1 MLESV
6 KQAVASLQESLI
18 RDRRDFHRY
27 AESRWTEYRT
37 SSLIAQ
43 RLNDLGYEVLI
54 GPDVCAA
61 SSRMGLPKLRDL
73 EAHWERAADEGAP
86 VELLEKMKGGFTG
99 VIGILRR
106 GSGPT
111 VALRFDIDALGIQE
125 SDASD
130 HRPAR
135 EGFSSIHPGVCHAC
149 GHDGHAA
156 IGLAVAEALTR
167 LEQGIHGTIKLIFQP
182 AEEGVSGARSI
193 VEAGHLDD
201 VDFALAQHV
210 MTGWSVGEIVPG
222 IGGYAATEKFD
233 VHFVGEPA
241 HAGGSPEGGHNALL
255 AAATAVLNL
264 HALPRHQGGFTRIN
278 VGRMSAGT
286 GRNVIPSDADLVVE
300 VRGETTDLCHSMHVR
315 AIHVIEA
322 AAAMYGCSVS
332 IRAMGAAGT
341 AESSQ
346 DLSTRV
352 ESMAKRLGP
361 HTTHSV
367 DKMGGSED
375 FTEMMRRV
383 QDRGGQACYVGVGA
397 DLYGIRH
404 HDANRVQVLAA
415 HTSRYDF
422 DESALCVAAELFTA
436 LALELTRTIG

>member
-1 MLESV
+1 MFDPV
-6 KQAVASLQESLI
+6 KQAVEAHRETLV
-18 RDRRDFHRY
+18 RDRRDFHRH
-27 AESRWTEYRT
+27 AESRWTEFRT
-37 SSLIAQ
+37 SALIAQ
-43 RLNDLGYEVLI
+43 RLTALGYEVLA
-54 GPDVCAA
+54 GPEVCAA
-61 SSRMGLPKLRDL
+61 TSRMGLPTVHDL
-73 EAHWERAADEGAP
+73 DAHWERAAAEGAP
-86 VELLEKMKGGFTG
+86 AEYLDRMKGGFTG

-111 VALRFDIDALGIQE
+111 VALRFDIDALNIQE
-125 SDASD
+125 SDAPD

-135 EGFSSIHPGVCHAC
+135 EGFASIHAGVCHAC

-156 IGLAVAEALTR
+156 IGLAVANVLKRFE
-167 LEQGIHGTIKLIFQP
+167 EKIHGTVKLIFQP

-201 VDFALAQHV
+201 VDFTLAQHV

-241 HAGGSPEGGHNALL
+241 HAGGCPEGGHNALL
-255 AAATAVLNL
+255 AAASAVLNL
-264 HALPRHQGGFTRIN
+264 HALPRHQAGFTRIN
-278 VGRMSAGT
+278 VGRMVAGT
-286 GRNVIPSDADLVVE
+286 GRNVIPADADLVVE
-300 VRGETTDLCHSMHVR
+300 VRGETSELCDSMHAK
-315 AIHVIEA
+315 AIRVVEA

-341 AESSQ
+341 AES
-346 DLSTRV
+346 DRPLAERV
-352 ESMAKRLGP
+352 TAVARQIGP
-361 HTTHSV
+361 HTMHSV

-383 QDRGGQACYVGVGA
+383 QDRGGQACYVGIGA

-415 HTSRYDF
+415 HTGRYDF
-422 DESALCVAAELFTA
+422 DENALILAAELFSA
-436 LALELTRTIG
+436 LALDLTGTPS

>member
-1 MLESV
+1 MFESV
-6 KQAVASLQESLI
+6 KQVVASLQEGLV
-18 RDRRDFHRY
+18 RDRRDFHRH

-37 SSLIAQ
+37 SARIAQ
-43 RLNDLGYEVLI
+43 RLTDLGYEVLI

-61 SSRMGLPKLRDL
+61 SSRMGLPELHDL
-73 EAHWERAADEGAP
+73 ESHWERAAAEGAP
-86 VELLEKMKGGFTG
+86 VEILETMKGGFTG
-99 VIGILRR
+99 AIGILRR
-106 GSGPT
+106 GPGPT

-156 IGLAVAEALTR
+156 IGLAVAEALKR
-167 LEQGIHGTIKLIFQP
+167 LEEGIHGTVKLIFQP

-193 VEAGHLDD
+193 VDAGHLDD

-241 HAGGSPEGGHNALL
+241 HAGGSPEGGRNALL
-255 AAATAVLNL
+255 AAATAALNL
-264 HALPRHQGGFTRIN
+264 HALPRHQAGFTRIN

-300 VRGETTDLCHSMHVR
+300 VRGETTALCRSMHTRAVR
-315 AIHVIEA
+315 VVEA
-322 AAAMYGCSVS
+322 AGAMYGCSVS

-341 AESSQ
+341 AESNRELA
-346 DLSTRV
+346 DRV
-352 ESMAKRLGP
+352 ESVAKRIGP
-361 HTTHSV
+361 HTAHTV

-383 QDRGGQACYVGVGA
+383 QERGGQACYVGIGA

-404 HDANRVQVLAA
+404 HDTNRVQVLAA

-422 DESALCVAAELFTA
+422 DESAMRLAAELFTA
-436 LALELTRTIG
+436 LTLELTGPAT